1 MKEELDNKIEEIRRR
16 PAPACPENIEIN
28 VLRKIRI
35 EKSTE
40 PEDNVV
46 GWLTGL
52 IPNTN
57 FSLTALALVVAV
69 STVATA
75 ASTLAMA
82 SDRKTELN
90 RALGFDTITMTN
102 VVNLQ
107 RH

>member
-1 MKEELDNKIEEIRRR
+1 MKEELDNKVEKIRMQ

-35 EKSTE
+35 VNATE
-40 PEDNVV
+40 PEETVV

-57 FSLTALALVVAV
+57 FALTVLALVVAV
-69 STVATA
+69 SAVATA
-75 ASTLAMA
+75 ASTLAME

-90 RALGFDTITMTN
+90 RALGFDTITMTK
-102 VVNLQ
+102 VANLQ